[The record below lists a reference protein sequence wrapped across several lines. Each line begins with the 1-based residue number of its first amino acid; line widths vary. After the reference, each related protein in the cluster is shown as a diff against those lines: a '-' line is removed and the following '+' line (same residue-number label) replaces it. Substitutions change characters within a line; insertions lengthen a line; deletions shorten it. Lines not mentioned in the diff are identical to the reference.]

1 MNIFW
6 TWHAKAK
13 TLAECKG
20 SAREGCVCL
29 LVRKESKKV
38 FVVKSHRSFTLAG
51 SPNSIH
57 RNYSYTHHP
66 STILLFP
73 LR

>member
-29 LVRKESKKV
+29 LVGKERKKERKKE
-38 FVVKSHRSFTLAG
+38 KC
-51 SPNSIH
+51 
-57 RNYSYTHHP
+57 
-66 STILLFP
+66 LL
-73 LR
+73 